1 MLIRNARRWRLQPGL
16 ALCAPGLIGLGLAG
30 LGLAGFS
37 SPVQAH
43 PHGTIAC
50 SAQLSFE
57 QDQLRSIRLRL
68 EIDAGNSERILL
80 NQIFDEQTG
89 EPQGPRA
96 LMLKNL
102 VARAFREQDWLL
114 SLKQGPSQALVPIA
128 LAEQSP
134 MWVKRTPAG
143 RLALGLDLA
152 PSTPIVS
159 SHSPS
164 ASQEYLVTCQ
174 DPSWFWVASFSDVQ
188 SLQVQGAE
196 CRAQALTDEL
206 KMPDASQA
214 LQTRF
219 RIECGAP

>member
-1 MLIRNARRWRLQPGL
+1 MIRLPRRWRPQLGL
-16 ALCAPGLIGLGLAG
+16 ALCALGLAA
-30 LGLAGFS
+30 LGLVGM
-37 SPVQAH
+37 SPPAQAH
-43 PHGTIAC
+43 PHGTITC

-57 QDQLRSIRLRL
+57 QDKLRLIRLRL
-68 EIDAGNSERILL
+68 EIDAGNSERILM
-80 NQIFDEQTG
+80 NQLFDEQTG

-152 PSTPIVS
+152 PSTPIAP
-159 SHSPS
+159 SHSAS
-164 ASQEYLVTCQ
+164 ASPEYFVTCQ
-174 DPSWFWVASFSDVQ
+174 DPSWFWVASFSDAQ
-188 SLQVQGAE
+188 SLQVQGAP

-206 KMPDASQA
+206 KMPDNSQA

-219 RIECGAP
+219 RIECAAP

>member
-1 MLIRNARRWRLQPGL
+1 LIRSTRRWWPRLCL
-16 ALCAPGLIGLGLAG
+16 ALCALGLAG
-30 LGLAGFS
+30 VGS
-37 SPVQAH
+37 SAWAH

-57 QDQLRSIRLRL
+57 QDKLRSIRLRL
-68 EIDAGNSERILL
+68 EIDTGNSERILT
-80 NQIFDEQTG
+80 NQIIDEHTG

-114 SLKQGPSQALVPIA
+114 SVKQGSGQALVPIA
-128 LAEQSP
+128 LTEQSP
-134 MWVKRTPAG
+134 LWVKRTPAG

-152 PSTPIVS
+152 PSTPSVTA
-159 SHSPS
+159 SPAS
-164 ASQEYLVTCQ
+164 ASQEYVLACQ
-174 DPSWFWVASFSDVQ
+174 DPSWFWVASFGDAQ
-188 SLQVQGAE
+188 SLQVQGAA

-219 RIECGAP
+219 RIECAAP